1 MFKHIWLQ
9 LIVRKQIMVQSS
21 ANVLMQN
28 VSVTVL
34 TFPVF
39 NTLWFS
45 INYAISFLMNPLIS
59 YASIWTI
66 TQCAIAGLLFFD
78 KLIFSFSLHIHTH
91 ILSHVLHR
99 EYISQK
105 YALGTEHCPSEPG
118 CFHNPNDHQDGV
130 WAHGFPVPQVQG
142 INWSTPEGSV

>member
-1 MFKHIWLQ
+1 MTFKHIWLQ

-78 KLIFSFSLHIHTH
+78 KPIFSFSLHTHTH
-91 ILSHVLHR
+91 TYSHMHC
-99 EYISQK
+99 
-105 YALGTEHCPSEPG
+105 TENIYLKNMHSG
-118 CFHNPNDHQDGV
+118 QNT
-130 WAHGFPVPQVQG
+130 VPQNLAVFTILMIDLYLYYWLWCFIYFQ
-142 INWSTPEGSV
+142 VML